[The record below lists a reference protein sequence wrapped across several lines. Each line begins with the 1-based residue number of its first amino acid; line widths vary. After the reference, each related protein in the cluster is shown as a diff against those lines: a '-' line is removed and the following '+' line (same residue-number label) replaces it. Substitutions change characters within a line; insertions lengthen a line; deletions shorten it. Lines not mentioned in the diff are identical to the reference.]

1 MMMIYGMMPFMRQ
14 TLPYSELQHNV
25 GYRWPTNSRVMQRAS
40 AQFIGPGDETITL
53 TGELRPEI
61 TGGAI
66 SLLTVKLLADEGR
79 AWPLIGGNGT
89 IYGMYV
95 VENYATTHSEF
106 FSDGSARKI
115 NFTLSLKRVDDS
127 LTSMFGDLKKQA
139 DGLISGVSN
148 LPGQVTSTIASVKS
162 AAGSLVSYVGGI
174 IR

>member
-14 TLPYSELQHNV
+14 TLPYSELQHSV
-25 GYRWPTNSRVMQRAS
+25 DYRWPTNSRVGLRAS
-40 AQFIGPGDETITL
+40 AQFIGPGDEKITL
-53 TGELRPEI
+53 SGELRPEI

-115 NFTLSLKRVDDS
+115 NFTLSLKRVDES

-139 DGLISGVSN
+139 DSLISGVGN
-148 LPGQVTSTIASVKS
+148 LPGQVTSAIASVKS
-162 AAGSLVSYVGGI
+162 AAGSLVSSVGGI
-174 IR
+174 IG